1 MSVVTARSSTP
12 RATHA
17 RIRGP
22 NREGRRPFAPVVG
35 LVLMLAVG
43 CDGKGAARSDPDEV
57 ALRDSLGIP
66 HQAER
71 VVVLSQSSHL
81 DINFLDTFDGYWNK
95 AVRDVLRT
103 SFAILDEEPAYRYS
117 VAEVAWLRRYWDEHP
132 ESREG
137 IRRLA
142 ERGALHVV
150 GGGLSSPDSLLPGD
164 ESLIRDLLFGIRWTQ
179 QHLGV
184 SPSAAWVPDSFGHAP
199 SLPSLLE
206 HFHVGAVGLAR
217 VDGVEVF
224 AKDANGMPGG
234 ISPAPDSTAATLA
247 TNGSADWV
255 WRAPDGA
262 EALAHWMP
270 FGYFQGDDLD
280 FSFPWYGVAGFGIDW
295 NQKPYI
301 DPSVVPEHLAGHVE
315 RLSKLSTTP
324 YLFLP
329 IGIDFSWP
337 KRALLDYVRR
347 WNDERYS
354 ATGVWAVAAT
364 FDDYVALVDAHRHA
378 LPIVEADVSP
388 YFTGFYATHPD
399 LKGTLRQASEAL
411 VAGEIA
417 SVLAASTGA
426 LYPAQTLDQG
436 WDRSAFMNH
445 HDAITGTSTQA
456 ALATDLRPW
465 SNAALESGHV
475 ALVDSLGA
483 LAEVIDTAAI
493 GGDSAIVVL
502 NPSAHAR
509 TDLAEVD
516 LVFEPPAPAIDVL
529 DEQARVLPSQWLSV
543 ERDAAG
549 NILRGRL
556 LFLAADVPAVGTA
569 AFWVRRTASS
579 ATVAAFHPPSIVLTR
594 GGRPVGD
601 VADADTVTLAN
612 DALTITLSQSAGWC
626 ATSIAATD
634 GSELLGGPSLD
645 VVGYFDAGGAY
656 RIGAEVGR
664 DFSERTSVCRGAAP
678 TTLTL
683 GEHGPARVSLAL
695 RTANDAA
702 VERTVSLASSL
713 DRADVAITATPPFAS
728 TLVVRLRTAFSGST
742 LTTSIP
748 FTEVARPRRKLFEP
762 TFWPVTAWCDLGR
775 DRGDGGLWLANEGST
790 GVSAS
795 ADGVVEVM
803 LTRNTYWDGLGPP
816 NHEDRPYTLRLSLG
830 ERRGPSAS
838 DDHVAAR
845 GIEAHRPLVAA
856 ATGIHGGALPAR
868 RAWLVV
874 DEPEVTLSALKA
886 AQDGSPD
893 LVMRLIRH
901 GRQPVRAHVTTAF
914 PGYAVW
920 QADGLEAPIEPVST
934 DARAFELELERS
946 ITTLRLVRSE
956 G

>member
-1 MSVVTARSSTP
+1 MRPPA
-12 RATHA
+12 
-17 RIRGP
+17 G
-22 NREGRRPFAPVVG
+22 EGGRRFAFAIR
-35 LVLMLAVG
+35 LLLMIAVG
-43 CDGKGAARSDPDEV
+43 CNGNGSARSDHGEE

-66 HQAER
+66 READR

-81 DINFLDTFDGYWNK
+81 DLNFLDTFDGYWNK

-132 ESREG
+132 ESRDG

-164 ESLIRDLLFGIRWTQ
+164 ESLIRDFLFGIRWTQ
-179 QHLGV
+179 EHLGV
-184 SPSAAWVPDSFGHAP
+184 SPTAAWVPDSFGHAP

-224 AKDANGMPGG
+224 AKDASGMPGG

-280 FSFPWYGVAGFGIDW
+280 FAFPWYGIAGFGIDW

-315 RLSKLSTTP
+315 RLSRLSRTP

-347 WNDERYS
+347 WNDERYA
-354 ATGVWAVAAT
+354 ATGVWAIAAT
-364 FDDYVALVDAHRHA
+364 FDDYVALVDARRHA
-378 LPIVEADVSP
+378 LPVVETDVSP

-417 SVLAASTGA
+417 SVLAASAGA
-426 LYPAQTLDQG
+426 PYPTQTLDHG

-465 SNAALESGHV
+465 SNTALESGRV
-475 ALVDSLGA
+475 ALADSLGA
-483 LAEVIDTAAI
+483 LAASIDTTAI
-493 GGDSAIVVL
+493 AGDSAIVVL

-516 LVFEPPAPAIDVL
+516 LVFDPPVPAIDVL
-529 DEQARVLPSQWLSV
+529 DEQARVLPSQWLSA
-543 ERDAAG
+543 ERDPTG
-549 NILRGRL
+549 NIVRGRL

-569 AFWVRRTASS
+569 AFAVRRGDAAAAVTA
-579 ATVAAFHPPSIVLTR
+579 FRPPSIALTR
-594 GGRPVGD
+594 GGRPVDD
-601 VADADTVTLAN
+601 VANADTAILAN
-612 DALTITLSQSAGWC
+612 DALTITLTQAAGWC
-626 ATSIAATD
+626 ATSIVTVT

-656 RIGAEVGR
+656 RIGSEVGR
-664 DFSERTSVCRGAAP
+664 DFSERTSVCRGATP
-678 TTLTL
+678 TALAL
-683 GEHGPARVSLAL
+683 DERGPARVSLAL
-695 RTANDAA
+695 RTPNDAT
-702 VERTVSLASSL
+702 VERVVSLASSL
-713 DRADVAITATPPFAS
+713 DRADLAITATPPFAS
-728 TLVVRLRTAFSGST
+728 TLVVRFRTPFSGST
-742 LTTSIP
+742 LTTSVP
-748 FTEVARPRRKLFEP
+748 FTEVARPRRKLFDP

-775 DRGDGGLWLANEGST
+775 DGGASGMWLANEGST

-795 ADGVVEVM
+795 ADGVVEAM

-830 ERRGPSAS
+830 ERRGASAS
-838 DDHVAAR
+838 EDHVATR
-845 GIEAHRPLVAA
+845 GIEAHRPLVAVSTA
-856 ATGIHGGALPAR
+856 IHGGALPTR
-868 RAWLVV
+868 RGWLAV

-901 GRQPVRAHVTTAF
+901 GRAPVRAHVTTAF
-914 PGYAVW
+914 PGYTVW
-920 QADGLEAPIEPVST
+920 QADGLEAPIERVST
-934 DARAFELELERS
+934 DARAFELALERS

-956 G
+956 S